1 MEEEFEQH
9 NVNIKEDTQRGE
21 VYIKLPLPDDV
32 WDEVRDHIK
41 LNPTKYAQYFNKTR
55 SGLEFKLD
63 VISKE
68 LFGETL
74 DLILKHLHSIC
85 CETSMQNRKLVLV
98 GGLSEAREKITEAL
112 PGFYIFI
119 PTNLFYA
126 VLKGAVH
133 YDHNPNVLKSRISSF
148 T

>member
-68 LFGETL
+68 LFGGDIGL
-74 DLILKHLHSIC
+74 DP
-85 CETSMQNRKLVLV
+85 ETSSLDML
-98 GGLSEAREKITEAL
+98 
-112 PGFYIFI
+112 
-119 PTNLFYA
+119 
-126 VLKGAVH
+126 
-133 YDHNPNVLKSRISSF
+133 
-148 T
+148 